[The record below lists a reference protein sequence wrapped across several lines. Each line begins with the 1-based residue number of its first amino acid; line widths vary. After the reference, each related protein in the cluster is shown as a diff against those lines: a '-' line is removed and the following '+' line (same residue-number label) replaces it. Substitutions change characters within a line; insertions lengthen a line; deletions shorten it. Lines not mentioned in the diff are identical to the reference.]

1 MAEPTPRAPTV
12 SETGTVVVRQRPA
25 LLLLKL
31 TLRATE
37 PTLELG
43 FTKLRKQC
51 EQAEAW
57 LKRLDAERV
66 EFGEPHFVEHD
77 LTNQRERRMSSAM
90 RFGQAAAKPI
100 NPGREI
106 RSIATAVWPI
116 DSLSPEQV
124 LVLVDRL
131 RFETTESAP
140 SSPTTE
146 ESSAWSSPEEQ
157 MQERFQE
164 MMMHAMEEHIDSD
177 KPLILFVS
185 RLSEEQRATANTQA
199 FAQSQQ
205 AAERLARGMGRSL
218 GSLGFVHTTNTRLTH
233 VNPELMMS
241 RQKCQSALANMSY
254 TLDEHDIVSEDPRPA
269 EFYVSVTATY
279 HLTDEPPPSSS

>member
-1 MAEPTPRAPTV
+1 MAESTARPPTV
-12 SETGTVVVRQRPA
+12 SETGTACVRQRPS

-43 FTKLRKQC
+43 FAKLRKQC
-51 EQAEAW
+51 EQTEVW

-77 LTNQRERRMSSAM
+77 LANQRERRMSSVM
-90 RFGQAAAKPI
+90 RSGKATAKPN

-131 RFETTESAP
+131 RFETTESAAP
-140 SSPTTE
+140 DTTE
-146 ESSAWSSPEEQ
+146 ESSWSSPEEQ

-164 MMMHAMEEHIDSD
+164 VMMHAMEEHIDFD

-185 RLSEEQRATANTQA
+185 RLSEEQRATAAAQA

-218 GSLGFVHTTNTRLTH
+218 GPLSFVHTSNTRLSH

-241 RQKCQSALANMSY
+241 RQKCQTALANMSY
-254 TLDEHDIVSEDPRPA
+254 TLDEHDIVSEDPRPV

-279 HLTDEPPPSSS
+279 HLADEPPPPGS